1 MNLTDTYVAEPMS
14 YLGLTVTAG
23 FNPDAM
29 AAEVENALRF
39 VWPDPEPVH
48 IITAETWATRTPAE
62 ILAMIEENTAA
73 EMAHEA
79 AAGDRGHLA
88 GLRFINGLVYAEVA
102 CERCGHVRL
111 MPDRAT
117 LCIPCSAAANVE
129 DPACGAWIDAI
140 FEPTGPLPVIDEDD
154 HDEHPAV
161 LAVDPDITTDQL
173 AALIVEQPMVDV
185 WRGLVAATDPTRA
198 ALLWDFAM
206 LAADDLT
213 APVAA

>member
-1 MNLTDTYVAEPMS
+1 MNLVDTYVAEPTS
-14 YLGLTVTAG
+14 YLGLTVTIG

-39 VWPDPEPVH
+39 VWPDPEPIH
-48 IITAETWATRTPAE
+48 IITAETWATCTPAQ
-62 ILAMIEENTAA
+62 ILRMIEENTAA
-73 EMAHEA
+73 EMAREA
-79 AAGDRGHLA
+79 ATGDRGHLA

-102 CERCGHVRL
+102 CVRCGHVRL

-117 LCIPCSAAANVE
+117 LCIPCSAVANVE
-129 DPACGAWIDAI
+129 DPTCGNWIDAI
-140 FEPTGPLPVIDEDD
+140 FEPTALLPVVDEDD
-154 HDEHPAV
+154 QDEHPAT
-161 LAVDPDITTDQL
+161 LAVDPGITTPEL

-213 APVAA
+213 APVMA

>member
-1 MNLTDTYVAEPMS
+1 MNLVDTYIAEPTS
-14 YLGLTVTAG
+14 YLGLTVTTG

-48 IITAETWATRTPAE
+48 LITAETWATRTPAE

-73 EMAHEA
+73 EMAREA

-88 GLRFINGLVYAEVA
+88 GLRFINGMVYAEVA

-129 DPACGAWIDAI
+129 DPTCGNWIDAI

-161 LAVDPDITTDQL
+161 LAVDPAITTTDL

-198 ALLWDFAM
+198 ALLWDFAL

-213 APVAA
+213 APVLA